1 MVDLLKSVPAVYDK
15 TIVLPSSE
23 IGECAAFAKCK
34 DGVWFIAVLNG
45 EEKKEIEIDLSFLSS
60 GKYKKL
66 AFRDGAEKLDDC
78 VKKEA
83 VVTKND
89 KIKVSLR
96 SGGGYV
102 ARLTKEK

>member
-1 MVDLLKSVPAVYDK
+1 M
-15 TIVLPSSE
+15 
-23 IGECAAFAKCK
+23 
-34 DGVWFIAVLNG
+34 NG
-45 EEKKEIEIDLSFLSS
+45 EEKKDIEIDLSFLGN

-66 AFRDGAEKLDDC
+66 AFRDGAEKLNDC

-83 VVTKND
+83 LVTKAD

-102 ARLTKEK
+102 ARLVKE